1 MKRCGF
7 RAVFL
12 TVEMVLLVLCL
23 DATREDE
30 VMEPEAEDSTGAGLL
45 LEAHSDALLDCR
57 WCRGGAAVKIS
68 GGSDAEEEQS
78 A

>member
-1 MKRCGF
+1 VNRCGF

-12 TVEMVLLVLCL
+12 TVEMVLCL

-30 VMEPEAEDSTGAGLL
+30 VLEPEAEDSTGAGLL

-57 WCRGGAAVKIS
+57 RCRGGAAV
-68 GGSDAEEEQS
+68 
-78 A
+78 